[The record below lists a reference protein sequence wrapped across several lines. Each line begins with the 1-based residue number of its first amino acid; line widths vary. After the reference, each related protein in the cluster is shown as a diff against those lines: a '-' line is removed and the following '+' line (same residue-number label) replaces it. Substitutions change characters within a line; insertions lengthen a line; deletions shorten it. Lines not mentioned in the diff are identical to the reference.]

1 MRKKLIKKPLN
12 NFFFNIIFCKQR
24 ANVLL
29 ALKQYLIIKINK
41 NSLDAV
47 NGHITFFNLI
57 FNFIHVDYD
66 WVQLIDLKSLHNY
79 LEVFIFLNS
88 AQTFFLNENIL

>member
-12 NFFFNIIFCKQR
+12 NFFLNIIFCKQR

-47 NGHITFFNLI
+47 NGQIYIFK
-57 FNFIHVDYD
+57 FNFQIY
-66 WVQLIDLKSLHNY
+66 SC
-79 LEVFIFLNS
+79 
-88 AQTFFLNENIL
+88 